1 MATSSKKHNPDV
13 LAEDKTPL
21 MHTLCVEIKNGS
33 ALTDK
38 IHLLSD
44 LARKCGNI
52 LVHKLNNELQQ
63 VQQTKGN
70 FYYSKS

>member
-33 ALTDK
+33 ALTDN
-38 IHLLSD
+38 LAFRSCSQMRQYLSP
-44 LARKCGNI
+44 
-52 LVHKLNNELQQ
+52 
-63 VQQTKGN
+63 
-70 FYYSKS
+70 